1 MSYWNF
7 LNRRNLMYRTIFFQL
22 YFIIVTYKNIIAYTL
37 SNDAITINITKNIF
51 LIILKI
57 K

>member
-22 YFIIVTYKNIIAYTL
+22 YFIIVTYKNIIRIYT
-37 SNDAITINITKNIF
+37 F
-51 LIILKI
+51 
-57 K
+57 